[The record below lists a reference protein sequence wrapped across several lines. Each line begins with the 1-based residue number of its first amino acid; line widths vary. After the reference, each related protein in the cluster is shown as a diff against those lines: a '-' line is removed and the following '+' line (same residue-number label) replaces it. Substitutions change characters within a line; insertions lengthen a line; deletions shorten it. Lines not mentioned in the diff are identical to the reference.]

1 MSNVLPFG
9 RWGRLVP
16 AREAAPAP
24 SLHRGVRA
32 FSAALAWSFTLLAAL
47 TAALLAAALLA
58 MFLYRGE
65 VLGIGAQGGLISFE
79 GRLPAGYAPLGSL
92 PLANKL
98 VYLVVGLIRYAPKA
112 AILLSQAAL
121 FRLYSQGVVFDRA
134 NARHLRDTGLWLV
147 VDGLTPFLCHLA
159 LAATGY
165 EIDRRWA
172 HLGSLQEVV
181 LGALLFV
188 IAEVMKVGREIEE
201 ERSQFV

>member
-1 MSNVLPFG
+1 MSNVLPFA
-9 RWGRLVP
+9 RLARLSA
-16 AREAAPAP
+16 AREPTPAP
-24 SLHRGVRA
+24 GLHRGVRG
-32 FSAALAWSFTLLAAL
+32 FSRALAWSFTAAAVLLAAL
-47 TAALLAAALLA
+47 LTAALLA
-58 MFLYRGE
+58 MFLYRGG
-65 VLGIGAQGGLISFE
+65 VLGLGAQGGLISFN
-79 GRLPAGYAPLGSL
+79 GRLPAGYTPLGAL

-98 VYLVVGLIRYAPKA
+98 VYLLVGVVREAPKV
-112 AILLSQAAL
+112 AILLCQAAL

-147 VDGLTPFLCHLA
+147 VDGVAPLLCHLA

-172 HLGSLQEVV
+172 HLGSLQEMV